1 MSSKVLSISAALLLS
16 TGIASAE
23 VPKVSADI
31 APVHSLVSKVMNG
44 LGKPH
49 LIIPAEASP
58 HEYQLRPSDAEAIQ
72 ESKLIF
78 WIGEDLTPWLTKSL
92 STLPKDAAITTL
104 LDADGIELLDFREG
118 ALFEA
123 HDHSDHSDHDD
134 HDDHDKHKKKDDH
147 DDHDDHDHDKHK
159 KKDDHD
165 DHDDHNHG
173 KHKKKDD
180 HDDHGS
186 HKAGGHAFE
195 WAGMF
200 ELSAGS
206 YKWSFAKVNGEY
218 ADPAMKMVILESKS
232 IESSEETAEK
242 LLESNN
248 SQNKSHDDLLVVS
261 DKAYTLNFDEGRDVT
276 TFIVEI
282 EKDGNYTFFTEHM
295 PFEFEADEHFFK
307 DIAGIDVEPVSQEP
321 ESGHHDH
328 HEDHAGHEGHGH
340 GEHDPHAWLSPGVA
354 KVWLN
359 VIAAK
364 LSEKDPSNASTY
376 FSNASSAAKDLDALS
391 DEINNILDP
400 VRDEKFVV
408 FHDAYQYFE
417 KHFNISA
424 SGAISLGDAS
434 DPSPA
439 RVKEI
444 KDRVEKE
451 DIHCVLAEPQY
462 KVGLVKAVIEGTHA
476 NMAVIDPLGVGLEVG
491 PTLYDKLIRN
501 LATNLSNCF

>member
-1 MSSKVLSISAALLLS
+1 
-16 TGIASAE
+16 
-23 VPKVSADI
+23 
-31 APVHSLVSKVMNG
+31 
-44 LGKPH
+44 
-49 LIIPAEASP
+49 
-58 HEYQLRPSDAEAIQ
+58 
-72 ESKLIF
+72 
-78 WIGEDLTPWLTKSL
+78 
-92 STLPKDAAITTL
+92 
-104 LDADGIELLDFREG
+104 
-118 ALFEA
+118 
-123 HDHSDHSDHDD
+123 
-134 HDDHDKHKKKDDH
+134 
-147 DDHDDHDHDKHK
+147 
-159 KKDDHD
+159 
-165 DHDDHNHG
+165 
-173 KHKKKDD
+173 
-180 HDDHGS
+180 
-186 HKAGGHAFE
+186 
-195 WAGMF
+195 MF

-276 TFIVEI
+276 TFTVEI

-451 DIHCVLAEPQY
+451 DIHCVLSEPQY